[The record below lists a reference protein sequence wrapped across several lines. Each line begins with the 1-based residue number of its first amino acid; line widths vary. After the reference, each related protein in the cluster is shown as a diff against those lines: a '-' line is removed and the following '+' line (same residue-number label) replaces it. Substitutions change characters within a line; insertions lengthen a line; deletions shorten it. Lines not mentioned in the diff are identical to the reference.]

1 MAAVEK
7 GAVDA
12 PPYPAGQN
20 PANGNDLHSE
30 TLFGGGGVTTF
41 QGKTNL
47 YDLETYNSGKLA
59 FTDMPEYA
67 GLVDLATE
75 VYLATYPNRGRDKS
89 IERMRKGLSHP
100 RTILMLA
107 LHEGNA
113 VGFGIF
119 PRIFT
124 SEGPPVIY
132 SSRAFQEG
140 HDGQGLGTYVLER
153 GIQLQ
158 QEESSRAHRSLHWGN
173 LMTQN
178 ELSIYTLYKLK
189 EVGIIEKIFPFDY
202 LYDEAEEE
210 KKDIDADAA
219 RHIML
224 GMHNLFHI
232 DSMGINNI
240 TGVSK
245 GELREL
251 GPNETYRRP
260 PGRPELRE
268 IYDRMVKAPT
278 WNNTMNLYMHLPDG
292 DVVYATF
299 KLKKFGNGGSVL
311 EIPLE
316 SLAEEA
322 A

>member
-1 MAAVEK
+1 MNAVEK
-7 GAVDA
+7 GAIDA
-12 PPYPAGQN
+12 LTYLEGHKPEIGE
-20 PANGNDLHSE
+20 GLHLN
-30 TLFGGGGVTTF
+30 TLFGGGRVTTF

-47 YDLETYNSGKLA
+47 YDLETYNSGRAA

-89 IERMRKGLSHP
+89 IERMRKGLSYP

-107 LHEGNA
+107 LHEGYP

-119 PRIFT
+119 PRLFT
-124 SEGPPVIY
+124 PEGSVLY
-132 SSRAFQEG
+132 SSRAFQRG
-140 HDGQGLGTYVLER
+140 HDGQGLGTYVLR
-153 GIQLQ
+153 KGIRLQ
-158 QEESSRAHRSLHWGN
+158 QEESAKAHRLLHWGN

-178 ELSIYTLYKLK
+178 ELSIYTLGKLK
-189 EVGIIEKIFPFDY
+189 KAGVIEKIFPFDH
-202 LYDEAEEE
+202 LYDEAEEDE
-210 KKDIDADAA
+210 KDKDTDAA

-224 GMHNLFHI
+224 GMHNRFHI
-232 DSMGINNI
+232 DSIGINNF

-260 PGRPELRE
+260 PENPELLA
-268 IYDRMVKAPT
+268 IYSRMVKAPT
-278 WNNTMNLYMHLPDG
+278 WNNHLNLYMNLPDG
-292 DVVYATF
+292 DVVYTTF
-299 KLKKFGNGGSVL
+299 KLKRSGNGGGVA

-316 SLAEEA
+316 SLDEDA